1 MQVNSYALKIGPRRG
16 DGEITRV
23 THSLIPLTMSEK
35 WPSPL
40 QDYQGP
46 RDALPTEFNSD
57 GRSLKNTPGPRSS
70 VWDQAP
76 KPFVPNNANFDF
88 HSEYRRDSISGSRLS
103 IRIVYYN
110 RSDGNETKFAREL
123 HERLRREFPE
133 VSPTA
138 PPSNRV
144 LS

>member
-1 MQVNSYALKIGPRRG
+1 
-16 DGEITRV
+16 
-23 THSLIPLTMSEK
+23 MSKK

-46 RDALPTEFNSD
+46 RDALPTEFNPD

-76 KPFVPNNANFDF
+76 KPFVPNHANFDF
-88 HSEYRRDSISGSRLS
+88 HSKYRRDSISSSRLS

-110 RSDGNETKFAREL
+110 RSDENETKFAREL
-123 HERLRREFPE
+123 HETLRREFPE
-133 VSPTA
+133 VSPTT
-138 PPSNRV
+138 PPLQSSAINGV
-144 LS
+144 SPHCDSHAAYDLSLP